1 MDEQQ
6 TSHLLVVED
15 NKLNQML
22 LGNYLKNEGHRV
34 SFAEN
39 GRMALE
45 LLLQRHFDMILL
57 DIEMPE
63 MNGYEVLAHVI
74 ANPLLQD
81 IPVIVT
87 SAVDQLDS
95 VVRCIEMGAEDYL
108 TKPIDRTL
116 LKARIDSSLE
126 KKRLRD
132 RQKATVE
139 RLEREMELA
148 RITQMSILPS
158 KLPKLQNY
166 EFGAIMVP
174 ARSVGGDFYDVIPAG
189 KNRWAIVIGD
199 VAGKGLTAALY
210 MTLTY
215 SLLRAEALSKKPP
228 AETLINVNR
237 YLMEMNSSSM
247 FVTVLCGILDCEK
260 NLFTYARA
268 GHLAPLLLAASGEIQ
283 KSPIKPSQAIGL
295 SSQITLDT
303 GQIYFTDNSTL
314 LLFSD
319 GVCEAVN
326 EKNVQFDEQRL
337 ASVLL
342 KYHQSTPQEL
352 CSKLWEEVQV
362 HSGQFPQ
369 QDDFTVFAV
378 KHTINQS

>member
-1 MDEQQ
+1 MDEQN

-22 LGNYLKNEGHRV
+22 LGKYLKDEGHQV

-45 LLLQRHFDMILL
+45 LILQSRFDMILL

-63 MNGYEVLAHVI
+63 MNGYEVLAQVI
-74 ANPLLQD
+74 SNPLLQD

-108 TKPIDRTL
+108 TKPIERTL

-132 RQKATVE
+132 KQKATVE

-148 RITQMSILPS
+148 RITQMSILPN
-158 KLPKLQNY
+158 KLPNLQDY
-166 EFGAIMVP
+166 EFGAMMIP
-174 ARSVGGDFYDVIPAG
+174 ARSVGGDFYDIIPVG

-215 SLLRAEALSKKPP
+215 SLLRAETLSKKSP

-247 FVTVLCGILDCEK
+247 FVTVLCGIIDCDK
-260 NLFTYARA
+260 NLFNYARA
-268 GHLAPLLLAASGEIQ
+268 GHLAPLLLTASGEIQ
-283 KSPIKPSQAIGL
+283 KSPIKSSQAIGL
-295 SSQITLDT
+295 SDQITLDT
-303 GQIYFTDNSTL
+303 GQINFSDNSTL

-319 GVCEAVN
+319 GVSEAVN
-326 EKNVQFDEQRL
+326 EKDEQFDEQRL
-337 ASVLL
+337 SSVLL
-342 KYHQSTPQEL
+342 KYHQSPPQEL
-352 CSKLWEEVQV
+352 CSKLWEEVQT

-369 QDDFTVFAV
+369 QDDFTIFAV
-378 KHTINQS
+378 KHNCDR

>member
-1 MDEQQ
+1 MDEKK

-15 NKLNQML
+15 NKLNRML
-22 LGNYLKNEGHRV
+22 LGKYLDNEGHQV

-45 LLLQRHFDMILL
+45 LLQQSHIDMILL

-74 ANPLLQD
+74 SNPLLQD

-87 SAVDQLDS
+87 SAVEQLDS

-108 TKPIDRTL
+108 TKPIDKTL

-132 RQKATVE
+132 RQKATVQ

-158 KLPKLQNY
+158 KLPKLLGY
-166 EFGAIMVP
+166 EFGAMIVP
-174 ARSVGGDFYDVIPAG
+174 ARSVGGDFYDVIPVG
-189 KNRWAIVIGD
+189 NNRWEIVIGD
-199 VAGKGLTAALY
+199 VTGKGLPAALY

-215 SLLRAEALSKKPP
+215 SLLRAETLSKKPP
-228 AETLINVNR
+228 TKTLINLNR
-237 YLMEMNSSSM
+237 YLMQMNSSSM
-247 FVTVLCGILDCEK
+247 FVTVLCGILDCDK
-260 NLFTYARA
+260 NLFSYARA
-268 GHLAPLLLAASGEIQ
+268 GHLAPLLLTASGEIQ

-303 GQIYFTDNSTL
+303 GQITLEDNSTI

-319 GVCEAVN
+319 GVSEAIN
-326 EKNVQFDEQRL
+326 EKNEQFDEQRL
-337 ASVLL
+337 SSVLL
-342 KYHQSTPQEL
+342 KYHQSPPQEL

-362 HSGQFPQ
+362 HSGSFPQ

-378 KHTINQS
+378 KHTNNQ

>member
-1 MDEQQ
+1 MDEQN

-22 LGNYLKNEGHRV
+22 LGKYLKDEGHQV

-45 LLLQRHFDMILL
+45 LILQSRFDMILL

-63 MNGYEVLAHVI
+63 MNGYEVLAQVI
-74 ANPLLQD
+74 SNPLLQD

-108 TKPIDRTL
+108 TKPIERTL

-132 RQKATVE
+132 KQKATVE

-148 RITQMSILPS
+148 RITQMSILPN
-158 KLPKLQNY
+158 KLPNLQDY
-166 EFGAIMVP
+166 EFGAMMIP
-174 ARSVGGDFYDVIPAG
+174 ARSVGGDFYDIIPVG

-215 SLLRAEALSKKPP
+215 SLLRAETLSKKSP

-247 FVTVLCGILDCEK
+247 FVTVLCGIIDCDK
-260 NLFTYARA
+260 NLFNYARA
-268 GHLAPLLLAASGEIQ
+268 GHLAPLLLTASGKIQ
-283 KSPIKPSQAIGL
+283 KSPIKSSQAIGL
-295 SSQITLDT
+295 SDQITLDT
-303 GQIYFTDNSTL
+303 GQINFSDNSTL

-319 GVCEAVN
+319 GVSEAVN
-326 EKNVQFDEQRL
+326 EKDEQFDEQRL
-337 ASVLL
+337 SSVLQ
-342 KYHQSTPQEL
+342 KYNQSPPQEL
-352 CSKLWEEVQV
+352 CSKLWEEVQT

-369 QDDFTVFAV
+369 QDDFTIFAV
-378 KHTINQS
+378 KHNCDR